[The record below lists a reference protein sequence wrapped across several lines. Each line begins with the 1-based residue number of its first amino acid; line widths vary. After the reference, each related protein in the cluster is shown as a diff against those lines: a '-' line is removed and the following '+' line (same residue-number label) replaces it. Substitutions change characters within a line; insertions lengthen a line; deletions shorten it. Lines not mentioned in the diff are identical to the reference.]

1 MRMTTTLLRLF
12 AAVAI
17 AAMGTGCTTAY
28 DAYGNPRPVVEP
40 GVAVL
45 GAAAAGL
52 LAYGLASDHHHDHYA
67 RSYPNRGYGRGY
79 YGRPSYYRPGYCAY

>member
-1 MRMTTTLLRLF
+1 MKTTIQRSLLALLM
-12 AAVAI
+12 AG
-17 AAMGTGCTTAY
+17 MGASCTTAY

-52 LAYGLASDHHHDHYA
+52 AGYAIGNHNDHGYDHHRHYA
-67 RSYPNRGYGRGY
+67 RYSGHHHHRGY
-79 YGRPSYYRPGYCAY
+79 YY

>member
-1 MRMTTTLLRLF
+1 MKTTIQRLVL
-12 AAVAI
+12 ASAMATMAV
-17 AAMGTGCTTAY
+17 GCTTAY

-52 LAYGLASDHHHDHYA
+52 AGYAIGNHNNHGYGHYDNHHRHYA
-67 RSYPNRGYGRGY
+67 RYGGHHRSH
-79 YGRPSYYRPGYCAY
+79 RSYYY

>member
-1 MRMTTTLLRLF
+1 MKTTIQRLVL
-12 AAVAI
+12 ASAMATMAV
-17 AAMGTGCTTAY
+17 GCTTAY

-52 LAYGLASDHHHDHYA
+52 AGYSIGHHNSHDYDHHRHYA
-67 RSYPNRGYGRGY
+67 RYSGHHHRGY
-79 YGRPSYYRPGYCAY
+79 YY

>member
-1 MRMTTTLLRLF
+1 MKTTLQRLVL
-12 AAVAI
+12 ATAMM
-17 AAMGTGCTTAY
+17 AMGVGCTTAY

-52 LAYGLASDHHHDHYA
+52 AGYSIGRHNSHDYYGHHRHYA
-67 RSYPNRGYGRGY
+67 RYSGHHHHRY
-79 YGRPSYYRPGYCAY
+79 YH

>member
-1 MRMTTTLLRLF
+1 MSKIILRIA

-17 AAMGTGCTTAY
+17 AAVGFGCTTAY

-52 LAYGLASDHHHDHYA
+52 VGYGLAGGFD
-67 RSYPNRGYGRGY
+67 SYRCGPGFVPPPPGPVFYGGGGYF
-79 YGRPSYYRPGYCAY
+79 RPGPCW